1 MKLTKNELL
10 FLDLLA
16 FNTSRVVTYEEIES
30 QVWPYEGMSSDAIRS
45 LVRALR
51 KKLPDDALENISGVG
66 YKLKV
71 YRTD

>member
-1 MKLTKNELL
+1 
-10 FLDLLA
+10 
-16 FNTSRVVTYEEIES
+16 
-30 QVWPYEGMSSDAIRS
+30 MSSDAIRS

-71 YRTD
+71 YKEED